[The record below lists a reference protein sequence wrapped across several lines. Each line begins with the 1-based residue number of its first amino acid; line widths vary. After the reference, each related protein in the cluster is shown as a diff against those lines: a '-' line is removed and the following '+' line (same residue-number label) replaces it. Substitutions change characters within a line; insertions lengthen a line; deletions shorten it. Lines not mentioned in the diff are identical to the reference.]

1 MVLIKGVVNNM
12 NKLKNILEWV
22 LIFFG
27 GYGIDYIA
35 KTYSPE
41 NNELRYTLV
50 AILLGWYMYWMYRR
64 GKEDGSAFK
73 IPSKRELNLV
83 KNSELK

>member
-1 MVLIKGVVNNM
+1 M

-22 LIFFG
+22 LIIFG

-50 AILLGWYMYWMYRR
+50 AIFTAWFMYLIYRR

-83 KNSELK
+83 KNSESK